1 MEVVPMADAKQTCPH
16 SNNEVYKSINVQA
29 NIGWQRTGIQV
40 GQTLTYTFTY
50 EFGHWTALPS
60 SNNNKLYDANG
71 CVGLKIP
78 ENQTGYPVPGAN
90 MGALVG
96 RIGQSGKPF
105 LIGDGPFSLSPAI
118 ENIPN
123 PALPPIESHESGE
136 LFLCINDD
144 IGGAYGA
151 GLTDNIGSVSV
162 LIHQYTALPVPQNSV
177 SEIALINTL
186 NSYGWTKEHAL
197 FELTTHLQ
205 TAVEIELATIPV
217 YLYTYYSI
225 NRTPDEFPKTEL
237 SRFADEAGAVIMS
250 VAVEEMLHMSL
261 AANMLFSLGVQPE
274 LYQKS
279 PSPFPANLP
288 GHKRFEPS
296 SPSTLMSIPL
306 AKFSVAQLGEFL
318 EIECPAEADAKPQG
332 DGWDTIGQVYSY
344 IRCLIQSDYISDE
357 DFKHAPHQIQSENY
371 SPNSIDTAYPS
382 AEFQTKCPVAAGQEG
397 SASTVAKY
405 GSNEDSHAGNA
416 ALITIN
422 SKQAALQAIATID
435 AQGEGFDHTKYDDES
450 HAELSHYYRF
460 VGLQSKLEGYDSSGT
475 GFPAQPK
482 WPEAPSTQYSEA
494 DLKKIVFNFP
504 DNPYATSY
512 PVGGMRDVA
521 NLVSGLYQYM
531 LIMTE
536 SIFLQEPS
544 QQKVYFN
551 QSLHRSMIW
560 ILDKIIQQMRVLNLH
575 QSDNGMESVRFAP
588 TFENINL
595 GTREEAFA
603 TLKSMSQDVNQSY
616 GNEAWYSNGLQYYVN
631 MIEDLPDVSNLWLA
645 LQTSELQTAAGCN
658 VEKYKGVQKFPSKPP
673 ETLQAGEDRHACM
686 GLNSCEDQGRTRHNE
701 CAGQGYCSTALAYNF
716 SDPSKPHVA
725 DHTCHVKNDCAG
737 QGGCGLYGTALEQ
750 NRPGGNECKTLGSC
764 ATPMNAE
771 RFSTDGPNR
780 GESVWLRA
788 REVFKQ
794 TKWAELQ
801 QTDPEVK
808 GKELP
813 AVPGT
818 QTHPD
823 LFKYGPTIEWIEDF
837 SDEGMTACGS
847 SGMSGAGSCS

>member
-1 MEVVPMADAKQTCPH
+1 MTDAKKTCPH
-16 SNNEVYKSINVQA
+16 NNNEIYKSINVQA
-29 NIGWQRTGIQV
+29 NLGWQSTKIQI
-40 GQTLTYTFTY
+40 GQTLTYTLTY
-50 EFGHWTALPS
+50 EFGLWTALPS

-71 CVGLKIP
+71 CEGLIVAGD
-78 ENQTGYPVPGAN
+78 QTGYPLPGAN

-96 RIGQSGKPF
+96 KIGESGTPF
-105 LIGDGPFSLSPAI
+105 LIGDGPLSLSPALK
-118 ENIPN
+118 NNPN
-123 PALPPIESHESGE
+123 STLLPIESHESGE

-144 IGGAYGA
+144 ISGVYGA
-151 GLTDNIGSVSV
+151 GLEDNIGSVSI
-162 LIHQYTALPVPQNSV
+162 LIHQYTALPVPQNSA

-186 NSYGWTKEHAL
+186 NNEDWTKKQAL

-225 NRTPDEFPKTEL
+225 NRTPDEFPTTVL

-250 VAVEEMLHMSL
+250 VAVEEMLHLSL
-261 AANMLFSLGVQPE
+261 ASNMLFSLGVQPE

-279 PSPFPANLP
+279 PSPYPTNLP
-288 GHKRFEPS
+288 GHKRSEPS
-296 SPSTLMSIPL
+296 SPSTPMSIPL
-306 AKFSVAQLGEFL
+306 AKLSVAQLTEFL

-344 IRCLIQSDYISDE
+344 IRCLIQSDHISDD
-357 DFKHAPHQIQSENY
+357 DFKNSPHQIQSENY
-371 SPNSIDTAYPS
+371 SPNSIDTAYPN
-382 AEFQTKCPVAAGQEG
+382 AEFKKKCPVPSGQEG
-397 SASTVAKY
+397 SASKVAQY

-416 ALITIN
+416 ALITID

-435 AQGEGFDHTKYDDES
+435 AQGEGFDHTKYADES

-460 VGLQSKLEGYDSSGT
+460 LKLQSKLEGYDASGK
-475 GFPAQPK
+475 GFPTSPK
-482 WPEAPSTQYSEA
+482 WPEAPSIQYSEA
-494 DLKKIVFNFP
+494 DLEKIVFNFP
-504 DNPYATSY
+504 DNPYASSY
-512 PVGGMRDVA
+512 PAGGMRDVA

-536 SIFLQEPS
+536 SIFLQDPS
-544 QQKVYFN
+544 EQKVYFN

-575 QSDNGMESVRFAP
+575 SSDNSMQSLRFAP

-595 GTREEAFA
+595 GPRYQAFA
-603 TLKSMSQDVNQSY
+603 TLKSMSQGVNHSY
-616 GNEAWYSNGLQYYVN
+616 KNEGWYTEGLQYYVN
-631 MIEDLPDVSNLWLA
+631 MIEELPDVSNLWLT
-645 LQTSELQTAAGCN
+645 LQNNEPQTAAGCD
-658 VEKYKGVQKFPSKPP
+658 VDKYHGVQKFPSTPP
-673 ETLQAGEDRHACM
+673 ETLQVGEDRHACM
-686 GLNSCEDQGRTRHNE
+686 GLNSCKNQGRTQQNN
-701 CAGQGYCSTALAYNF
+701 CAGQGYCSTALKYNF
-716 SDPSKPHVA
+716 SDPSKPTVT
-725 DHTCHVKNDCAG
+725 DHTCHVKNDCSG

-750 NRPGGNECKTLGSC
+750 NRPGANDCKTLGSC

-780 GESVWLRA
+780 GESVWQRA
-788 REVFKQ
+788 REVFQQ

-801 QTDPEVK
+801 QTDPK
-808 GKELP
+808 FTGADFP
-813 AVPGT
+813 AVTGT